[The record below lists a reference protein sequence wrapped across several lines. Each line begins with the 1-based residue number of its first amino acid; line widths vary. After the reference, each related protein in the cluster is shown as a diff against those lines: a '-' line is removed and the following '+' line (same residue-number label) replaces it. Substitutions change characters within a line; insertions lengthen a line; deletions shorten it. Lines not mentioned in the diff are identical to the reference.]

1 MWLEPVALR
10 GRHVRLAPLSADHH
24 QGLCAA
30 GLHPSLWQWT
40 TTAVRDE
47 DDMRAYIDAA
57 LRAQREGTALP
68 FTTFDVASGKVIG
81 STRFANADRDNR
93 RVEIGWT
100 WITPAFQRT
109 PANTE
114 AKYLML
120 RHAFELL
127 GCHRV
132 ELKTDALNE
141 RSRRAMLRIGA
152 REEGTLRRHMVTQG
166 GRLRDTV
173 YYSIILEEWPAVR
186 ARLEA
191 WIARPYTRSA

>member
-1 MWLEPVALR
+1 MWLEPVTLE
-10 GRHVRLAPLSADHH
+10 GRRVRLEPLALTHLDA
-24 QGLCAA
+24 LCAA
-30 GLHPSLWQWT
+30 GLHPALWQWT
-40 TTAVRDE
+40 TSVVRDP
-47 DDMRAYIDAA
+47 DDMRDYVRTA
-57 LRAQREGTALP
+57 LRAQTDGTALP
-68 FTTFDVASGKVIG
+68 FATVDVPSRKVIG
-81 STRFANADRDNR
+81 STRFANADFANR

-120 RHAFELL
+120 RHAFEVL

-141 RSRRAMLRIGA
+141 RSRSAMLRIGA

-173 YYSIILEEWPAVR
+173 YFSVILEEWPEVR
-186 ARLEA
+186 RRLES
-191 WIARPYTRSA
+191 WIERPYARA